1 MSDGDVGDVEDD
13 GKFVVRVF
21 GGCLVDGS
29 IIRGH
34 SSLSRRG
41 DPNWVERL

>member
-21 GGCLVDGS
+21 GGWKYHT
-29 IIRGH
+29 R
-34 SSLSRRG
+34 SL
-41 DPNWVERL
+41 